1 MRSFSRDNF
10 AFLKKDLK
18 KIKHSIIIYSVNR
31 IFAGVAQWQSSS
43 FVMSRLQV
51 RFPSPAPENKTS
63 LSFGK
68 GVLFST
74 ESVFADGINP
84 TTVG

>member
-1 MRSFSRDNF
+1 
-10 AFLKKDLK
+10 
-18 KIKHSIIIYSVNR
+18 
-31 IFAGVAQWQSSS
+31 
-43 FVMSRLQV
+43 
-51 RFPSPAPENKTS
+51 